1 MNQRYVANQLFGI
14 EVDWDA
20 FIKRSLDGMLPPA
33 NYLEGK
39 QLLLE
44 LYETYY
50 GLHDHLQSTNPLAS
64 VMFHEGERYLDRYLY
79 DNYLDTFLY
88 KRIYEHTGL
97 SFDAFL
103 AKPRYEI
110 EKILKKVIAYNDKKS
125 SARQDALDNLSSSIS
140 EP

>member
-50 GLHDHLQSTNPLAS
+50 GLHDHLQATNPLAA

-79 DNYLDTFLY
+79 DNYLETFLY

-110 EKILKKVIAYNDKKS
+110 EKILKKVVAYNDKKS
-125 SARQDALDNLSSSIS
+125 SARQDALDNLSNNIS
-140 EP
+140 AP

>member
-50 GLHDHLQSTNPLAS
+50 GLHDHLQATNPLAA

-79 DNYLDTFLY
+79 DNYLETFLY

-125 SARQDALDNLSSSIS
+125 SARQDALDNLSNNIS
-140 EP
+140 AP